1 MTTTG
6 NEGCLFSAGPR
17 PRDRF
22 TPAVLAVLREIDAG
36 TERLSEASGL
46 RCPPTCG
53 ACCLSPEVTASVLE
67 CLPLA
72 DHLLASGRAQHFM
85 ARFDADPT
93 HRPCFL
99 YQADPGDPERGRCG
113 EYEHRPSLCRLFGF
127 SARRRKDGSAELIA
141 CVRHK
146 SAIPEAVQ
154 QAQAV
159 ANREEGVAFAGD
171 SSLALAAIDPSL
183 AQPLLPINEAVAK
196 AIERLALR
204 HSLSSPRPGSASE

>member
-6 NEGCLFSAGPR
+6 NEGRLFSAGPS
-17 PRDRF
+17 PQDRF
-22 TPAVLAVLREIDAG
+22 TPAVRAVLAEIDAG
-36 TERLSEASGL
+36 TERLSRASGL
-46 RCPPTCG
+46 RCPPNCG

-72 DHLLASGRAQHFM
+72 DHLLASGRAQDFL
-85 ARFDADPT
+85 ARFEADPT

-99 YQADPGDPERGRCG
+99 YEADPLDPERGRCG

-141 CVRHK
+141 CIRHK

-154 QAQAV
+154 QAQV
-159 ANREEGVAFAGD
+159 AASREEGVAFAGD
-171 SSLALAAIDPSL
+171 SALALAGIDPAL